1 MDKAFG
7 LKGTINPLE
16 IITHPIDTIEALKEK
31 KNGSVISASII
42 LLLFTISEIVLTVAK
57 GFIFNT
63 SRIEDFNIVMV
74 LARSL
79 FLVLL
84 FVIANWALC
93 TLVDGEGRV
102 IDIYISTCYCL
113 IPLVVSRFLEAITS
127 NLLTQDEYV
136 FVGMIVTCL
145 NIWFIS
151 LLLFSLKTIHNY
163 TLTKTVINAALTVVG
178 MVIIFFLL
186 FLFIV
191 LCQQLY
197 IFGAT
202 LVTELI
208 MR

>member
-7 LKGTINPLE
+7 LKGTINPFN
-16 IITHPIDTIEALKEK
+16 IITQPIETIESLKEK

-42 LLLFTISEIVLTVAK
+42 LLLFTISEIILTVAK

-63 SRIEDFNIVMV
+63 ARIEDFNIVMV

-79 FLVLL
+79 FMVLL

-93 TLVDGEGRV
+93 TLLDGEGRI
-102 IDIYISTCYCL
+102 IDIYVSTCYCL
-113 IPLVVSRFLEAITS
+113 IPLVFSRVLEAITS
-127 NLLTQDEYV
+127 NILTNDEYV
-136 FVGMIVTCL
+136 FVGMIVMAL

-151 LLLFSLKTIHNY
+151 LMLFALKTIHNY
-163 TLTKTVINAALTVVG
+163 TLTKTILNALATIVG

-191 LCQQLY
+191 LVQQLY
-197 IFGAT
+197 IFIAT
-202 LVTELI
+202 IITEII

>member
-93 TLVDGEGRV
+93 TLLDGEGRV